1 MELDRKVQDF
11 PLIMIGPLASM
22 ETAAAT
28 VSLSMRRLA
37 MMQAKGARKIVVPLS
52 KSFRGSSH
60 FMTNSALV
68 YPSKLLRPS
77 DHRQPFKSTEERI
90 FAIVSGHVP
99 RCFEYFA
106 HSARSL
112 HPLAEIMLSLLG
124 DVDVRL

>member
-52 KSFRGSSH
+52 K
-60 FMTNSALV
+60 V
-68 YPSKLLRPS
+68 
-77 DHRQPFKSTEERI
+77 
-90 FAIVSGHVP
+90 
-99 RCFEYFA
+99 FEAA
-106 HSARSL
+106 HIL
-112 HPLAEIMLSLLG
+112 
-124 DVDVRL
+124 